1 MFGVSGIS
9 LPVIASRGCPYS
21 CFFCAQA
28 SPFQNVRV
36 RSIGN
41 VVDEMEYL
49 VDRFG
54 VTMTGLADCM
64 FPLNKKMGMD
74 FCQALIDRGIHKKAC
89 WITEMRVDMAEP
101 ELLKAMKDSGIV
113 QIAYGVESG
122 NEQTLKRIGKKFQL
136 EDARRAIR
144 LTKEAGIC
152 TCAFFMLGFPGETSS
167 SCRDTIRFAKELDT
181 DFAKFN
187 IAVPYPG
194 TPFFD
199 TWWDGEPEN
208 LEYHKFSAWFFPK
221 NGDTL
226 LHVPEGMTQKELLKF
241 QHLAMAVFWIR
252 PSKIFHHLKN
262 RSLSLGVMWKG
273 FKAMILSMY
282 DSFRHSG

>member
-1 MFGVSGIS
+1 M
-9 LPVIASRGCPYS
+9 ASRGCPYS

-36 RSIGN
+36 RSIEN
-41 VVDEMEYL
+41 VVDEMGYL

-64 FPLNKKMGMD
+64 FPLNKKMGLD
-74 FCQALIDRGIHKKAC
+74 FCQALIDKRFQEKAC

-101 ELLKAMKDSGIV
+101 ELLKAMKDSGII

-122 NEQTLKRIGKKFQL
+122 NEQTLKNIGKKFHL
-136 EDARRAIR
+136 EDARRAIA
-144 LTKEAGIC
+144 LTKKAGIP
-152 TCAFFMLGFPGETSS
+152 TCAFFMLGFPGETAA
-167 SCRDTIRFAKELDT
+167 SCRDTIRFAKELDP

-199 TWWDGEPEN
+199 SWWDGKTED

-221 NGDTL
+221 KGDSL
-226 LHVPEGMTQKELLKF
+226 LHVPENMTQKELLKL

-252 PSKIFHHLKN
+252 PSKIVHHLKN
-262 RSLSLGVMWKG
+262 GSLSPKVMWKG
-273 FKAMILSMY
+273 FKAMMLSMF
-282 DSFRHSG
+282 DSFFRS